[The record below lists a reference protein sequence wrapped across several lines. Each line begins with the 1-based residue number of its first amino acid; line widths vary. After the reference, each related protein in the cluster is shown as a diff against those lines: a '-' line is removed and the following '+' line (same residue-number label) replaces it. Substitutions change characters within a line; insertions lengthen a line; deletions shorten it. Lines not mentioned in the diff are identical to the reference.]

1 MWNWAA
7 VLPTGAHSR
16 RSARN
21 SVGKTPVSRQD
32 AGRSTNL
39 PECRERANEELE
51 TTEEELQSVNEE
63 LTSVNGELALRVQEV
78 GRANSDLKTLLE
90 STQIALVER
99 SIAYELEGKQPWGST
114 KGACIARSSCH

>member
-1 MWNWAA
+1 MPA
-7 VLPTGAHSR
+7 VRRTFQSAESGPTKSWKPPR
-16 RSARN
+16 
-21 SVGKTPVSRQD
+21 K
-32 AGRSTNL
+32 
-39 PECRERANEELE
+39 
-51 TTEEELQSVNEE
+51 LQSVNEE